1 MKRILT
7 ALTLAIS
14 TALAAPAMA
23 GGTISF
29 SINASNAEEANAI
42 RAGLTLY
49 QIVNDID
56 TNGHISQN
64 GVNNIAAL
72 AQGGSG
78 NIGIIHQEGNNHDAT
93 LIQQNGNNSCGVFQ
107 FGNSATAN
115 VQQSGGE
122 ACLVLQAGF

>member
-93 LIQQNGNNSCGVFQ
+93 LVQQNGNNSCGVFQ
-107 FGNSATAN
+107 FGTSATAN